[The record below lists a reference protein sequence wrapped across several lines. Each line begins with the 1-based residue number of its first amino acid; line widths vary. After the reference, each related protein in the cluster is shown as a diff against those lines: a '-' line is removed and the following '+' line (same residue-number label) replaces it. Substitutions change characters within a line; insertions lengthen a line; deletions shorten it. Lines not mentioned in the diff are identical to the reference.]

1 MNEQQLQEIYDRMV
15 ANFPLASETSVQDF
29 GKRLLE
35 EEGYADKVYTNL
47 GDKAG
52 EITGYESAEQMLN
65 GLNNPEFKQ
74 PEPLNLDFDEIINP
88 QDATTV
94 VPPTVNFE
102 ELEQADQLYRVHS
115 RDYVRGIA
123 GKLSEGEDLSDVD
136 LLAGN
141 RTRDWQKGLDERHK
155 SMREEGVTQG
165 KGHYDMIAVSE
176 QKAIDMA
183 RQVQETV
190 LEDIGQEELDRVL
203 TMRTAF
209 SDITQNFQARLD
221 ETLEQ
226 IQRDPNANQ
235 EEALAAFQEELNQPI
250 PVTLGETTYTF
261 ANYQEYA
268 DAIDASEE
276 GDIGDFLNAG
286 RVIQEIGKRHER
298 ILNEHP
304 EAKEFLQELEKN
316 QQAKDSFHNKL
327 VSAPFGR
334 CLLYTSPS
342 PRDGLLSRM
351 PSSA

>member
-15 ANFPLASETSVQDF
+15 DAFPLASRTSVQDF
-29 GKRLLE
+29 SKRLLE
-35 EEGYADKVYTNL
+35 EDGYADKVYKNL

-52 EITGYESAEQMLN
+52 EITGYESGEQMLN
-65 GLNNPEFKQ
+65 GLSNPEFKQ
-74 PEPLNLDFDEIINP
+74 PEPFKIDFEEIISP

-94 VPPTVNFE
+94 VPPVANFE
-102 ELEQADQLYRVHS
+102 ELERADQLYRVHS

-123 GKLSEGEDLSDVD
+123 GKLKEGEDLSDVD

-155 SMREEGVTQG
+155 AMKESGDTAG
-165 KGHYDMIAVSE
+165 KSHYDMMAVSE

-190 LEDIGQEELDRVL
+190 LEDIGQEELDRAL

-209 SDITQNFQARLD
+209 SDITENFQARLD
-221 ETLEQ
+221 ETLEE
-226 IQRDPNANQ
+226 IQRDPNVNQ

-250 PVTLGETTYTF
+250 PVLLGETTYTF

-286 RVIQEIGKRHER
+286 RLIQEIGNRHER

-304 EAKEFLQELEKN
+304 EAKDFLQELQKI
-316 QQAKDSFHNKL
+316 K
-327 VSAPFGR
+327 
-334 CLLYTSPS
+334 T
-342 PRDGLLSRM
+342 
-351 PSSA
+351 

>member
-52 EITGYESAEQMLN
+52 EITGYESSEQMLN

-94 VPPTVNFE
+94 VPPVVNFE
-102 ELEQADQLYRVHS
+102 ELEEKDQLYRVHS
-115 RDYVRGIA
+115 RDYVRGIGA
-123 GKLSEGEDLSDVD
+123 KLAEGEDLSDVD

-155 SMREEGVTQG
+155 SMKEEGVTQG
-165 KGHYDMIAVSE
+165 KGHYDMMSVSE

-190 LEDIGQEELDRVL
+190 LEDIGQDELDRVL

-209 SDITQNFQARLD
+209 SDITQNFQTRLD

-235 EEALAAFQEELNQPI
+235 EEALAAFQEELNQPS
-250 PVTLGETTYTF
+250 L
-261 ANYQEYA
+261 
-268 DAIDASEE
+268 
-276 GDIGDFLNAG
+276 
-286 RVIQEIGKRHER
+286 
-298 ILNEHP
+298 
-304 EAKEFLQELEKN
+304 
-316 QQAKDSFHNKL
+316 
-327 VSAPFGR
+327 
-334 CLLYTSPS
+334 
-342 PRDGLLSRM
+342 
-351 PSSA
+351 